1 MSCEKADKAVKHIWL
16 IYGYMFRLSNAQGKR
31 GFRGVS
37 LNDARNTRDKT
48 KPPGIVLTQDYI
60 TGMTTED
67 TQEV

>member
-1 MSCEKADKAVKHIWL
+1 MRSHAAGI
-16 IYGYMFRLSNAQGKR
+16 KR
-31 GFRGVS
+31 NTILGVS

-48 KPPGIVLTQDYI
+48 KPPGIVLMQDFI

>member
-1 MSCEKADKAVKHIWL
+1 MIKEKKQFLW
-16 IYGYMFRLSNAQGKR
+16 
-31 GFRGVS
+31 VS

-48 KPPGIVLTQDYI
+48 KPPGIVLMQDYI